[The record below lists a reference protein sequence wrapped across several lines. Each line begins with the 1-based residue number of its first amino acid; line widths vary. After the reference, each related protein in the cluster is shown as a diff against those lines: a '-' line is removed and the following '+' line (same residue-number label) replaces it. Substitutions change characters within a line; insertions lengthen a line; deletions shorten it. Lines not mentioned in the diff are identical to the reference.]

1 MLNVLRNKKKY
12 PFLKIDSLI
21 EKITHAVQSWE
32 SEIRA
37 SKDFCTNTHG
47 FTTWLALV
55 SPSCA
60 TVVHINILILT

>member
-1 MLNVLRNKKKY
+1 MLNVLRNKRIY

-37 SKDFCTNTHG
+37 SKDFCSNAHG

-60 TVVHINILILT
+60 TVVLINILF